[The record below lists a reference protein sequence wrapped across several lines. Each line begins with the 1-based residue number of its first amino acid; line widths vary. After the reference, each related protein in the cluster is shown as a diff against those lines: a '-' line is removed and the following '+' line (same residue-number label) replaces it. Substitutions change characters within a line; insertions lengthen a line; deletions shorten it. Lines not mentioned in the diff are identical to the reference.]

1 MEEYYGSNRE
11 YLQDCFQLVKMI
23 ERKANEASRGPV
35 PATKKP
41 EESDKPEQADPIE
54 ELRGRISRKAAES
67 IRRKISIPLEELV
80 KKHKLSEDERKI
92 LMILTYGESMC
103 STEYQDPKRML
114 NLLTLGKTEEAIK
127 YWHYFKIDSG
137 LYRKKIILML
147 PNDLAYRC
155 YFIRIRPDKLLKILG
170 EKSGKKPARKKTR
183 QKLPSVSGL
192 RQIYSGLNRYVVG
205 QDYAKRMISVA
216 LYQHLKRIKL
226 NEERKPADRI
236 DKSNI
241 LIIGPTGVG
250 KTFLCRMLAN
260 TLKLPIAFCDAT
272 QYTESGY
279 VGADVEEMLV
289 RLVKSAENNIRMA
302 ERGIVY
308 IDEVDKLVRRNPGGG
323 HFAGNKD
330 VSGESVQQELLKLLD
345 GEMIHYNGRHFLSPS
360 VAMNVRNVLFIAGGA
375 FDGLEDIIRKRMSG
389 KRIGFETPDSSGAL
403 AEGSLLRHITTE
415 DLINYG
421 FTPEFVGR
429 FHTIVPMESLTKEEL
444 VNILTEPRNA
454 IVKQYVEL
462 FKASDIDLEI
472 PRQALELIA
481 EQALKRKSGARGLRA
496 IMENLLS
503 PMLFER
509 MDKASQN
516 QGKIVLEKEIVE
528 GIAARMEEKAG

>member
-183 QKLPSVSGL
+183 QKLPSVSGP

-241 LIIGPTGVG
+241 LNNRPHRRRQDIPLPDAREHAQAADR
-250 KTFLCRMLAN
+250 FL
-260 TLKLPIAFCDAT
+260 
-272 QYTESGY
+272 
-279 VGADVEEMLV
+279 
-289 RLVKSAENNIRMA
+289 
-302 ERGIVY
+302 
-308 IDEVDKLVRRNPGGG
+308 RRNPV
-323 HFAGNKD
+323 H
-330 VSGESVQQELLKLLD
+330 
-345 GEMIHYNGRHFLSPS
+345 
-360 VAMNVRNVLFIAGGA
+360 
-375 FDGLEDIIRKRMSG
+375 G
-389 KRIGFETPDSSGAL
+389 KRVCWGGCRRDACQACEK
-403 AEGSLLRHITTE
+403 R
-415 DLINYG
+415 
-421 FTPEFVGR
+421 R
-429 FHTIVPMESLTKEEL
+429 
-444 VNILTEPRNA
+444 
-454 IVKQYVEL
+454 KQHQ
-462 FKASDIDLEI
+462 D
-472 PRQALELIA
+472 
-481 EQALKRKSGARGLRA
+481 G
-496 IMENLLS
+496 
-503 PMLFER
+503 
-509 MDKASQN
+509 
-516 QGKIVLEKEIVE
+516 GKGHRVY
-528 GIAARMEEKAG
+528 